1 MTTANEQDGISRYA
15 RTRLYLREESVAA
28 IVSLLWKVPLPLL
41 LPTVT
46 ATNQLISKLGCCCC
60 CHCCVPLLLPL
71 PPCCC
76 CCCCCLYHRCATVA
90 VCSVRCAMRCPLPT
104 ASRSRVPELKKV
116 CTAPYRT
123 ELTSSIALPS
133 DHCSCS
139 SRHTRRCPLPIT
151 TYSLTPCDCASPA
164 KFQMLLI
171 NLPNSKQVS
180 RLHAKWKQF
189 QFFSESWRN
198 LNSN

>member
-104 ASRSRVPELKKV
+104 AYCLTQSRSR
-116 CTAPYRT
+116 T
-123 ELTSSIALPS
+123 EEGL
-133 DHCSCS
+133 HCS
-139 SRHTRRCPLPIT
+139 L
-151 TYSLTPCDCASPA
+151 
-164 KFQMLLI
+164 
-171 NLPNSKQVS
+171 
-180 RLHAKWKQF
+180 
-189 QFFSESWRN
+189 
-198 LNSN
+198 SNRTDIIDRTS